1 MPVFRIS
8 VRLLAISAFLVLP
21 IFTPVEAQQAHD
33 SASDSNA
40 VDFRSGIEKQTFFL
54 INQYRKSSSLPP
66 LVWDESIAKVAR
78 SHSKDMA
85 TGEVDFGHAGFS
97 DRVSHL
103 KTVMNGFRG
112 AGENVLMTTDLEE
125 VAQKAVAV
133 WLHSPHHLE
142 NIRGDFNYSGLGV
155 WQDKN
160 GTIYFTQIF
169 MKFIPPPATQEAQAA
184 PPAVLTPFGMLAAP
198 NTRARP

>member
-1 MPVFRIS
+1 MPVSRIS
-8 VRLLAISAFLVLP
+8 VTFLTIIALLILANFLNAK
-21 IFTPVEAQQAHD
+21 AQQAHD
-33 SASDSNA
+33 SASDSTA
-40 VDFRSGIEKQTFFL
+40 VDFRGGVEKQTFFL

-66 LVWDESIAKVAR
+66 LVWDDSIAKVAR
-78 SHSKDMA
+78 AHSKDMA

-103 KTVMNGFRG
+103 KTVMTGFRG

-155 WQDKN
+155 WQDKD

-169 MKFIPPPATQEAQAA
+169 MKFVPPPATQEAQAV
-184 PPAVLTPFGMLAAP
+184 PPALLTSVGMLAAP
-198 NTRARP
+198 NTRAKP